1 MHLHFGSS
9 KRIFFDE
16 VDVLHSLDIKY
27 GIIVFAKKFNNHLRC
42 ELGRKVKICD
52 DNYFCFRLAFLFLLM
67 MNLIHEQ
74 KNVAKKAFHQRTIN
88 RLHKDKVIISFLFLD
103 GDDGRY

>member
-9 KRIFFDE
+9 KRVFFGE

-27 GIIVFAKKFNNHLRC
+27 RVIIFAKKFNNHLRC
-42 ELGRKVKICD
+42 QLGRKVKISD
-52 DNYFCFRLAFLFLLM
+52 DDYFCFWLVFLFFFM
-67 MNLIHEQ
+67 MNLIDEEE
-74 KNVAKKAFHQRTIN
+74 NVAKKAFNQGTIN

-103 GDDGRY
+103 GDDGLY